1 MANDRSGVDN
11 KSGESGWPI
20 GRAFEVLLCSSG
32 PESSQLTASESSQH
46 EPSNKEPVDS
56 HAGLPSFESSSRG
69 EAASPDPG
77 NEGSEAK
84 KRPLLHS
91 EDEVDLMQEDASGI
105 ATASTRHAY
114 MDDEQIFASFDSKRR
129 YEREWR
135 KKKKKKTPK
144 ERARLNAKSLRSKTV
159 CAVHCKRSLSIHT
172 P

>member
-32 PESSQLTASESSQH
+32 PESSQRTASESSQH

-69 EAASPDPG
+69 EAATSPDPG
-77 NEGSEAK
+77 NECSEAK

-105 ATASTRHAY
+105 ATASARHAY

-135 KKKKKKTPK
+135 KKKKKKGGKKHRKK
-144 ERARLNAKSLRSKTV
+144 EQD
-159 CAVHCKRSLSIHT
+159 
-172 P
+172 